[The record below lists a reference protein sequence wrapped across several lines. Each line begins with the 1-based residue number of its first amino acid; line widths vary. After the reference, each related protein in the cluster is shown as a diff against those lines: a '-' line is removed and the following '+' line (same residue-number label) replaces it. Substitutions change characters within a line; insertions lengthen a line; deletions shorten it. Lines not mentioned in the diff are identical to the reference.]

1 MLKPFVRS
9 ASVLGFTLAMT
20 CALWASASPEAR
32 LQKAYRFQQGG
43 WTYLHL
49 EGSPSDMGFQH
60 GYLLAPEI
68 ADAFEAIKL
77 FDTHQTQRDW
87 EFFRTTAR
95 DMLWPHIDAE
105 YQQELQGIADGVKAH
120 GVDLDVY
127 DIVALNAFEEVP
139 DYYVPWLSKQ
149 TTNKLTTNRQT
160 TNRQQNSPKAP
171 KLAAPGNC
179 SAFIATGSMTKDH
192 QIVIAHNNWTSYL
205 AGERWVVIFDIQPE
219 HGNHILMDGFPGV
232 ITSDDDFGVNSAGI
246 MITETTMA
254 QFEGW
259 DPNGKPEF
267 MRSRKALQYAN
278 SIDDYVR
285 IIKEGNNGGYAND
298 WLIGDRK
305 TGEIAYLELGLKN
318 TPLWRTKDGY
328 FVSSNFPRDPK
339 LIKEETSGFDP
350 GDSSSSMNARHR
362 RGDDLIQTAKGTI
375 DVEMAEQFLSDHVD
389 RYERTTS
396 DKKVDQ
402 PNERTLCGHVDRS
415 PRGVKQWGW
424 DPYNPGGAV
433 QGKATD
439 SAMAAKMSFVARA
452 GHPCGADFL
461 AAEFLDHHPEFAWQ
475 KPLLHDMKAGPV
487 DGVYGRAEG
496 TIAGQSLGCSQDILL
511 SSAAVPAAVVAAS
524 RRHCRQRFN
533 IRSFCGT
540 GPLRRRGRPRYSRRD
555 AGATAPRI
563 I

>member
-1 MLKPFVRS
+1 MQN
-9 ASVLGFTLAMT
+9 TLARRVCAVAILLGLT
-20 CALWASASPEAR
+20 CVAFAAANQSDPR

-43 WTYLHL
+43 WTYVHL
-49 EGSPSDMGFQH
+49 EGSAADIGFQH

-68 ADAFEAIKL
+68 ADALAVIKMS
-77 FDTHQTQRDW
+77 DTRRTQRDW

-95 DMLWPHIDAE
+95 QMLWPRIDAE

-139 DYYVPWLSKQ
+139 DYYVPWLNKQAANKQ
-149 TTNKLTTNRQT
+149 TANK
-160 TNRQQNSPKAP
+160 QQSSKKNP
-171 KLAAPGNC
+171 KLSAPGNC

-205 AGERWVVIFDIQPE
+205 NGERWVIVFDIQPE
-219 HGNHILMDGFPGV
+219 HGNRILMDGFPGV

-246 MITETTMA
+246 MITETTIT

-259 DPNGKPEF
+259 DPQGKPEF
-267 MRSRKALQYAN
+267 MRSRKALQYAG

-328 FVSSNFPRDPK
+328 FVSSNFARDPK
-339 LIKEETSGFDP
+339 LIHDETSGFDAN
-350 GDSSSSMNARHR
+350 DASSSPNARHGR
-362 RGDDLIQTAKGTI
+362 AEEIMQQAKGKI
-375 DVEMAEQFLSDHVD
+375 DVALAQQFLSDHFD
-389 RYERTTS
+389 SFE
-396 DKKVDQ
+396 KKEQ
-402 PNERTLCGHVDRS
+402 PNERGLCGHVDAS
-415 PRGVKQWGW
+415 SRGVKEW
-424 DPYNPGGAV
+424 DWAPNYPGGAV

-461 AAEFLDHHPEFAWQ
+461 AEPFLDQHPEYSWQ
-475 KPLLHDMKAGPV
+475 KPLLHDMKAGPWTV
-487 DGVYGRAEG
+487 F
-496 TIAGQSLGCSQDILL
+496 TAGQKQ
-511 SSAAVPAAVVAAS
+511 
-524 RRHCRQRFN
+524 
-533 IRSFCGT
+533 
-540 GPLRRRGRPRYSRRD
+540 
-555 AGATAPRI
+555 
-563 I
+563 